1 MLEGALVM
9 VDKGR
14 RAHHQRSYVEC
25 LCMCCLANL
34 LGGGGVES
42 VEALRLEGAPLSAAL
57 LTSALL
63 ILNCQVKPT
72 RKSNKILS
80 SELIH
85 A

>member
-1 MLEGALVM
+1 MLSVYACVVLEII
-9 VDKGR
+9 
-14 RAHHQRSYVEC
+14 
-25 LCMCCLANL
+25 
-34 LGGGGVES
+34 LGDGGEES
-42 VEALRLEGAPLSAAL
+42 VEALRLEGAPSSAAL
-57 LTSALL
+57 LTSFRLL

>member
-1 MLEGALVM
+1 MHVLSWKSSWG
-9 VDKGR
+9 
-14 RAHHQRSYVEC
+14 C
-25 LCMCCLANL
+25 
-34 LGGGGVES
+34 GGVET
-42 VEALRLEGAPLSAAL
+42 VEALRSEGAPLSTAL
-57 LTSALL
+57 LIPSALL